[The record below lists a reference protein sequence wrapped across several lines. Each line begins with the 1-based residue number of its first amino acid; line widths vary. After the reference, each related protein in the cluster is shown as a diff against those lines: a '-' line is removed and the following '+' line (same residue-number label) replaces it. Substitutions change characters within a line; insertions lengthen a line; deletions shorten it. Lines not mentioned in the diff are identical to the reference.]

1 MHAADVVHRDIKAM
15 NVFLLTKSLDDPVA
29 KLGDFGGARFLNRE
43 KRAESK
49 LIDGADTPVVGTPGF
64 RAPEMQE
71 ESLYGPAVDIY
82 ALGVFFFETL
92 GGSAHGDHLL
102 VNDGEGAVGEG
113 NGGSAAISSHF
124 SVDLTKNAGLRCV
137 NFNEADLITCFA
149 NDYGFERWVE
159 KAVDFYGDEGDLLI
173 VISSSGSSENML
185 NGVKAARKG
194 KFKGIVTLSGF
205 AEDNPLRQLGDINLW
220 INSRAY
226 NFVENTHQVW
236 LLAIVDLIIGS
247 REYSA

>member
-1 MHAADVVHRDIKAM
+1 MPSNNMDPKKFLTTYLEDFSDLVIPKEETVEKLAVVADLLKDVHSAGKK
-15 NVFLLTKSLDDPVA
+15 T
-29 KLGDFGGARFLNRE
+29 
-43 KRAESK
+43 
-49 LIDGADTPVVGTPGF
+49 LIF
-64 RAPEMQE
+64 
-71 ESLYGPAVDIY
+71 
-82 ALGVFFFETL
+82 
-92 GGSAHGDHLL
+92 
-102 VNDGEGAVGEG
+102 G

-149 NDYGFERWVE
+149 NDYGFEHWVE

-185 NGVKAARKG
+185 NGVKAARNG
-194 KFKGIVTLSGF
+194 KFKAVITLSGF
-205 AEDNPLRQLGDINLW
+205 DQNNPLCQLGDINLW
-220 INSRAY
+220 VDSKAY
-226 NFVENTHQVW
+226 NFVENIHQVW